1 MTLSNF
7 DEATLSGQNEA
18 YAAAV
23 QDLHERYGLDFTA
36 LGLAAFF
43 GSPLHWVY
51 SAGASDNRHKRIAL
65 APGHGIG
72 GIVLKAGKPMLYT
85 DIDKEMDPREYSSY
99 PIVFAEDLRSFIALP
114 VRKNERVVGVLLA
127 AFRSVSPEHSA
138 LFIRLCK
145 ELSGGL
151 VDLEVITANPMDFDT
166 VVEASAEAA
175 HDAPFADRSMVAM
188 LISAQEDE
196 RRRISRELHDGI
208 AQELLGVRF
217 QLQKVLTGGEDA
229 LEENV
234 AAAQQTLDAVLDEL
248 HNISVELRPSTLD
261 HFGLVSALKSQAAVY
276 RGTYGTVVSFDA
288 PKQLARMD
296 QAYETQVYRIV
307 QEALLNSCKYSGVD
321 RAKVSITAAGEWIEV
336 TVSDEGEGFN
346 VEKPVVRGSGCGLQ
360 GMRERAALI
369 GARLSIESGPD
380 GTRVT
385 LLAPVGA
392 VKEDR

>member
-7 DEATLSGQNEA
+7 DEVTLSGQNEA
-18 YAAAV
+18 YDAAI

-36 LGLAAFF
+36 LGLAAFH

-65 APGHGIG
+65 APGRGIG
-72 GIVLKAGKPMLYT
+72 GIVLKSGKPMLYT

-114 VRKNERVVGVLLA
+114 VCKHERVVGVLLA
-127 AFRSVSPEHSA
+127 AFRSVNLEHSA

-145 ELSGGL
+145 ELSGGFAG
-151 VDLEVITANPMDFDT
+151 LEVVTANPMDFDT
-166 VVEASAEAA
+166 VAATSA
-175 HDAPFADRSMVAM
+175 DGQDVPFADRSMVAK
-188 LISAQEDE
+188 LIAAQEDE

-217 QLQKVLTGGEDA
+217 QLQKTLDGGTEA
-229 LEENV
+229 LPENI

-261 HFGLVSALKSQAAVY
+261 HFGLLSALKSQAAVY

-288 PKQLARMD
+288 PAQLVRMD

-321 RAKVSITAAGEWIEV
+321 RAKVSIVAAGEWIEV
-336 TVSDEGEGFN
+336 TVSDEGDGFD

-392 VKEDR
+392 AKEDR